1 MGIVLMGHA
10 RWADISGMTLD
21 QFLAKIT
28 QTRLNIEREAANIG
42 AAMGADLSALIADR
56 VIQRGKTAEGG
67 SFTPYS
73 TNETAAFFFRGKSR
87 RGRADAQVAKL
98 QKARTPLSYSK
109 FRELN
114 GLKSSPKN
122 FEFTGEM
129 WREFGV
135 TATRFDGRVIYVTI
149 GGKTELSANKMEWLS
164 KQEGRDIIE
173 PSKSELAQVESL
185 TVRRVQKIIDQTP

>member
-1 MGIVLMGHA
+1 MGIVLMA
-10 RWADISGMTLD
+10 RRDQADISGMTLD

-87 RGRADAQVAKL
+87 RGSAEAQVAKL
-98 QKARTPLSYSK
+98 QKARTPLSYPK

-129 WREFGV
+129 WRGFGV

-185 TVRRVQKIIDQTP
+185 TVRRVQKIIDQTL